1 MNYIDT
7 NDDDD
12 EGKARNYRIY
22 QDERNKINSIT
33 LKKQERIYENI
44 INSKDNKKLWQQ
56 IDWSGNYNRR
66 EPVNKPDIREMANHF
81 EELYSPMD
89 ENENEEIIALQS
101 TVSIPIN
108 DDIITTEEMN
118 TAVKNMKK
126 GGYDYSLDVLFLV
139 MSCLSMCLLKLLNIM
154 FFFKYP
160 VTLALSI
167 LTTIPKKGN
176 MSLVTNYRGI
186 QTQTLLGILY
196 DRIIAN
202 RLLTWAKINP
212 EQSAFQKGKSTINKI
227 FILRI
232 IIALAKRYKKCLYIG
247 FFDLSKAF
255 DKVSR
260 LLLLKSL
267 LKMGIGVCLFEAI
280 KKTCIW

>member
-1 MNYIDT
+1 M
-7 NDDDD
+7 
-12 EGKARNYRIY
+12 
-22 QDERNKINSIT
+22 
-33 LKKQERIYENI
+33 YENI
-44 INSKDNKKLWQQ
+44 INSKDDKKLWQQ

-66 EPVNKPDIREMANHF
+66 EPVNKPDIREMSNHF

-108 DDIITTEEMN
+108 DDIITEEMN

-212 EQSAFQKGKSTINKI
+212 
-227 FILRI
+227 
-232 IIALAKRYKKCLYIG
+232 
-247 FFDLSKAF
+247 D
-255 DKVSR
+255 
-260 LLLLKSL
+260 
-267 LKMGIGVCLFEAI
+267 
-280 KKTCIW
+280 